1 MYITLYVKHLSMTL
15 ASY

>member
-1 MYITLYVKHLSMTL
+1 MYITLYAKHLSMTL